1 MMYEVIEKEI
11 VEIKNLIYKINGVQF
26 MLDSKISVTKC
37 SDYLYDKIVTHIN
50 IGKQISMLINYRD
63 VFVKLEMSKK

>member
-37 SDYLYDKIVTHIN
+37 RDYLYDKIVTHIN

-63 VFVKLEMSKK
+63 VFVKFERS

>member
-26 MLDSKISVTKC
+26 MLDSEISVTKRRY
-37 SDYLYDKIVTHIN
+37 YLYDKIVTHIN

-63 VFVKLEMSKK
+63 VFVKFERS